1 MLYRPGERRV
11 GVRVPSVV
19 PVQVADQDPGSRQ
32 PSIVPGSLQRGE
44 EPLCFGE
51 CLHPR
56 LRLGHLEQEQ
66 SLDRGVGRGHC
77 VAGLVRERLGLL
89 EGRLC
94 GTEIAALLEN
104 RTERDQRASAFGVL

>member
-1 MLYRPGERRV
+1 MSAYRAWFQCRLPIKIQARA
-11 GVRVPSVV
+11 S
-19 PVQVADQDPGSRQ
+19 S
-32 PSIVPGSLQRGE
+32 SIVPGSLQRGE